1 MIGELSWVDGTKKLK
16 CENEIPIK
24 TFFERN
30 EEENWGIYLI
40 IQ

>member
-1 MIGELSWVDGTKKLK
+1 MIGELSWVETKKLK
-16 CENEIPIK
+16 YENEIPIK

-30 EEENWGIYLI
+30 EEENCGIYLI